1 MPRFR
6 LSTGANDAPLPP
18 RPADRLRADD
28 LPPADDPVAREL
40 RALYSAP
47 GDRYWDDFE
56 GRIMAAVRAGAS
68 RPARAAADWW
78 QALAEWAQPGLA
90 AAAVL
95 VVVVGAIGLQ
105 SRGAS
110 TAVAGAAATPA
121 PGLEL
126 QPLDPELA
134 RAVNEAASDPETAAA
149 DRAAQEAAYL
159 LTGGLKRRAPVRLE
173 VPAAQQAP
181 ALDVTAPSDADEVLR
196 ARREA
201 TFRYVMPD

>member
-1 MPRFR
+1 MSRFR
-6 LSTGANDAPLPP
+6 LIPGGDDAPAPP

-28 LPPADDPVAREL
+28 FPPADDPLTREL

-47 GDRYWDDFE
+47 GDGYWDEFE

-68 RPARAAADWW
+68 RPARAAAEWW
-78 QALAEWAQPGLA
+78 QALAEWARPGLA

-95 VVVVGAIGLQ
+95 VVVVGAITVQ
-105 SRGAS
+105 SHGARTSVARGD
-110 TAVAGAAATPA
+110 AGIPA
-121 PGLEL
+121 LEL

-134 RAVNEAASDPETAAA
+134 RAVDEASTDPVSAAA
-149 DRAAQEAAYL
+149 ARAAQEAAYL
-159 LTGGLKRRAPVRLE
+159 LTGGLKRRAPVHLDT
-173 VPAAQQAP
+173 PAAQPAP
-181 ALDVTAPSDADEVLR
+181 ARDVTAPGDADEVQR

>member
-6 LSTGANDAPLPP
+6 LLSGGDDASPP
-18 RPADRLRADD
+18 RPANGLRADD
-28 LPPADDPVAREL
+28 FPRADDPVTCEL

-56 GRIMAAVRAGAS
+56 GRIMAAVRAGGAS
-68 RPARAAADWW
+68 RPARAAAEWW
-78 QALAEWAQPGLA
+78 QALAEWARPGLA

-95 VVVVGAIGLQ
+95 VVVVGAITVQTHGTRATVA
-105 SRGAS
+105 RGA
-110 TAVAGAAATPA
+110 TEI

-134 RAVNEAASDPETAAA
+134 RAVDEASTDPVAAA
-149 DRAAQEAAYL
+149 AARAAQEAAYL
-159 LTGGLKRRAPVRLE
+159 LTGGLKRRAPVRLD
-173 VPAAQQAP
+173 VPPAQQAP
-181 ALDVTAPSDADEVLR
+181 ARDVTPPGDEDDLQR